1 MDSRNYSSFIDLVRG
16 NINLEDEIFDVSESS
31 ALLVEDSPVNDE
43 AATSKKKQARG
54 VNFSVEEDKLLVAA
68 WLNTSVDPVYGNEQH
83 KTTFYGKVAK
93 YFMDQKT
100 DSTRSVASLTTR
112 WGTINRETVKFVGSL
127 AKIEAKNESGT
138 TAHDKIEKAKELFKE
153 IHGSV
158 FQFEHCWL
166 ILKDYPKWASTMPR
180 GDSRKEM
187 PQTPDLIDQGVGV
200 DGIMDFERPIGR
212 KAEKAN

>member
-1 MDSRNYSSFIDLVRG
+1 
-16 NINLEDEIFDVSESS
+16 
-31 ALLVEDSPVNDE
+31 
-43 AATSKKKQARG
+43 
-54 VNFSVEEDKLLVAA
+54 
-68 WLNTSVDPVYGNEQH
+68 
-83 KTTFYGKVAK
+83 
-93 YFMDQKT
+93 MDQKT